1 MSSLNKILLIGNVG
15 ADPEVKHLE
24 TNTVAKF
31 TLATSEAYKGKD
43 GEKMTDTQWHNIV
56 AWKGLAEIAEK
67 YIRKGS
73 QLYIEGRI
81 KYRTY
86 GEGNEKKYFTEIVAD
101 SIQMLGKKP
110 EENN

>member
-31 TLATSEAYKGKD
+31 DLATSDTYKGKD
-43 GEKMTDTQWHNIV
+43 GEKRTNTEWHTIV
-56 AWKGLAEIAEK
+56 CWKKTAEFVAK
-67 YIRKGS
+67 YVKKGS
-73 QLYIEGRI
+73 QVYVEGSV
-81 KYRTY
+81 KYRSY
-86 GEGNEKKYFTEIVAD
+86 EKDGVTRYYTEISAEN
-101 SIQMLGKKP
+101 IQMLGKKP